1 MNGWGRVVFLLTAGL
16 VLGAGCGGRTGMPY
30 DESYDPDPT
39 AGDGG
44 TPSSGGR
51 PSTAGKGGTR
61 TTGGRP
67 NPSGGVGGVVSTGGA
82 ISFGGTVPVGGF
94 GTAGGFPT
102 GGFNFGGFAGGFPT
116 GGFSFGGAFPT
127 GGVGGGGPFDCQS
140 CVLQTCGDELLQCF
154 SDFGC
159 LSILGCVQATGC
171 DSFNCYS
178 PDTCGP
184 VIDQWGGPF
193 GPSMNAL
200 LETVSCT
207 LTSGCPCN

>member
-1 MNGWGRVVFLLTAGL
+1 MNGWGRVVCLVTVGL
-16 VLGAGCGGRTGMPY
+16 ALGAGCGGRTGVPY
-30 DESYDPDPT
+30 DEGYDPDPET
-39 AGDGG
+39 AGVGG

-51 PSTAGKGGTR
+51 PSTAVKAGTR
-61 TTGGRP
+61 ATGGRP
-67 NPSGGVGGVVSTGGA
+67 NPSGGFGGVNPTGGFSTGGS
-82 ISFGGTVPVGGF
+82 IPVGGF

-102 GGFNFGGFAGGFPT
+102 GGFSFGGFGGGFPT
-116 GGFSFGGAFPT
+116 GGF
-127 GGVGGGGPFDCQS
+127 GGVAGGGPFDCQS
-140 CVLQTCGDELLQCF
+140 CVLQTCSNELLQCF

-178 PDTCGP
+178 PDTCGS